1 VAEWLIAYD
10 LPDDHVAKELWMDL
24 RELRKERGLSLEALG
39 YLAGVDQATISRI
52 ERGLAEPRRDT
63 VVRLARALRIGAK
76 RMAEIMAESQEFDE
90 YAAKE
95 NVS

>member
-1 VAEWLIAYD
+1 
-10 LPDDHVAKELWMDL
+10 MDL

-39 YLAGVDQATISRI
+39 FLAGVDQATISRI

-63 VVRLARALRIGAK
+63 VVQLARALRIGAK
-76 RMAEIMAESQEFDE
+76 RMAEIMAASREYDE

-95 NVS
+95 NAS

>member
-1 VAEWLIAYD
+1 
-10 LPDDHVAKELWMDL
+10 MDL
-24 RELRKERGLSLEALG
+24 RELRQSRGLSLESLG
-39 YLAGVDQATISRI
+39 YMAGIDQATISRI

-76 RMAEIMAESQEFDE
+76 RMAEIMAASREYDE

-95 NVS
+95 NAS

>member
-1 VAEWLIAYD
+1 
-10 LPDDHVAKELWMDL
+10 MDL
-24 RELRKERGLSLEALG
+24 RELRKQRGLSLEALG

-76 RMAEIMAESQEFDE
+76 RMAEIMAASREYDE
-90 YAAKE
+90 YAAAEAAAHKAE
-95 NVS
+95 QVAS

>member
-1 VAEWLIAYD
+1 
-10 LPDDHVAKELWMDL
+10 MDL
-24 RELRKERGLSLEALG
+24 RELRQSRGLSLEALG
-39 YLAGVDQATISRI
+39 YMAGIDQATISRI

-76 RMAEIMAESQEFDE
+76 RMAEIMAASREYDE

-95 NVS
+95 NAS

>member
-1 VAEWLIAYD
+1 ME
-10 LPDDHVAKELWMDL
+10 DL
-24 RELRKERGLSLEALG
+24 RALRKRRGLTLEALG

-63 VVRLARALRIGAK
+63 VVQLARALRIGAK
-76 RMAEIMAESQEFDE
+76 RMAEIMAASREYDE